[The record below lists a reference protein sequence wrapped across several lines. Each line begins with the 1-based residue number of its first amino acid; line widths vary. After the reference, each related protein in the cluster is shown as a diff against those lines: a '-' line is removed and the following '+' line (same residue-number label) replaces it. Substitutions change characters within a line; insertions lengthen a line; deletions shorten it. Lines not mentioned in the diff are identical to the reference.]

1 MKKAT
6 KMLLSGV
13 ITLTVGSGVFIG
25 NGLLAS
31 NVMAKDFDS
40 NKLVITKDS
49 SIAVPTNEEPPVK
62 TVIKNGRNG
71 AVIANGEE
79 GTGSDQREG
88 IWDEGTP
95 GVNEIT
101 REQSLTTAKEKV
113 IEKYA
118 LRPEILGKF
127 TIEATYHEAGTY
139 IANSKGNHSVW
150 AIELQPINQSDYQ
163 EIGTYAVYI
172 NATTG
177 EVIKIFSAA
186 DAVG

>member
-31 NVMAKDFDS
+31 NVMAKDYDS
-40 NKLVITKDS
+40 NKLVITTDS
-49 SIAVPTNEEPPVK
+49 SIAVPAKEEPPVK
-62 TVIKNGRNG
+62 IIKRLKNG
-71 AVIANGEE
+71 AVIANGQE

-101 REQSLTTAKEKV
+101 REQSLSTAKEKV

-118 LRPEILGKF
+118 LRPEILNKF
-127 TIEATYHEAGTY
+127 TIESTYHEAGTY
-139 IANSKGNHSVW
+139 IANSKGNQSVW
-150 AIELQPINQSDYQ
+150 AIELQPINQSDFA

-177 EVIKIFSAA
+177 EIIKIFSAA